1 MPFFTM
7 FFFMCTPRSGTYPFP
22 FFGGVRWGEE
32 TGPVTAVGAGEDE
45 RQRAGQGDVGFTGK
59 DLCTEQGI
67 DRMAGRH
74 SAGAHRTGHA
84 GGGTNAH
91 PG

>member
-1 MPFFTM
+1 MASVSISCPSCSATD
-7 FFFMCTPRSGTYPFP
+7 
-22 FFGGVRWGEE
+22 GV
-32 TGPVTAVGAGEDE
+32 
-45 RQRAGQGDVGFTGK
+45 RAGQGDVGFTGK

-84 GGGTNAH
+84 GGGTNTY